1 MLPAQC
7 WIQVNALGFCLLL
20 VVLGPCQGF
29 ERSSSEEDLSAR
41 SLPFFSFLFNRDV
54 DRRSGNTFSRGTT
67 LGSEFLGRRKRV
79 PGSEFL
85 GKRVPGSEFLGKRAP
100 GSEFLGKRAPGSEFL
115 GKRSPGSEF
124 LGKRTPGSEFL
135 GKRTPG
141 SEFLGKRAPGSEFL
155 GKRAPG
161 SEFLGKRV
169 PGSEF
174 LGKRAP
180 GSEFLG
186 KRAYDEDEDLQELF
200 HRLYSTH
207 KRTPEVP
214 MSSAQSDRDLN
225 WERIQSIIAQ

>member
-1 MLPAQC
+1 MLPAKC
-7 WIQVNALGFCLLL
+7 WIQVNFLGFCLIL
-20 VVLGPCQGF
+20 VALGTCQGF
-29 ERSSSEEDLSAR
+29 EGSSSEEDLTPR

-161 SEFLGKRV
+161 SEFLGKRT
-169 PGSEF
+169 
-174 LGKRAP
+174 P

-186 KRAYDEDEDLQELF
+186 KRAYAEDEDLQELF
-200 HRLYSTH
+200 HQLYSAH
-207 KRTPEVP
+207 KRMPEVP
-214 MSSAQSDRDLN
+214 MSSGQSDRDLN
-225 WERIQSIIAQ
+225 WERIQSMIST